1 MVALKIE
8 EEEGGFNQQW
18 KRHLK
23 NFKNKQKIDVP
34 KIVFPTFLPPTPT
47 CLLTLPLHGLYFVE
61 AELQV
66 QDSAFS

>member
-18 KRHLK
+18 KRHLE

-34 KIVFPTFLPPTPT
+34 KIVSSTTLPPISTFLSRSYLGEPSKQRLIFP
-47 CLLTLPLHGLYFVE
+47 
-61 AELQV
+61 
-66 QDSAFS
+66 